1 MAPTSGRTCGRS
13 GGEAIGL
20 RQDGSPEASAMCPGS
35 NTTPQIRP
43 CYRSP
48 SIDRPAPKPIHRR
61 TDQPENSA
69 MQQAESE
76 YTFEGD
82 LYFCNVCPRARG
94 AKSWKVHARKPAH
107 QTNLRRR
114 DELRQRTAPAPPQP
128 VSVGDPNPDDSH
140 PQLQEAHQDA
150 AYEQ

>member
-20 RQDGSPEASAMCPGS
+20 RQDGSPEASAMCPGVAKQAQGS
-35 NTTPQIRP
+35 HLTQMPQGLYHIQR
-43 CYRSP
+43 
-48 SIDRPAPKPIHRR
+48 I
-61 TDQPENSA
+61 
-69 MQQAESE
+69 E